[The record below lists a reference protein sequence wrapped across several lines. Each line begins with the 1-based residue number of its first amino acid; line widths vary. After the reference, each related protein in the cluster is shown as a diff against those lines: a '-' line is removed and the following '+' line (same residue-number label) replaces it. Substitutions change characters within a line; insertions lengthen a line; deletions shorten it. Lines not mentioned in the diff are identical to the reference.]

1 MSLPC
6 LLSREVAGR
15 IRPDALDRLVNSG
28 GRKLEVARCGQNYK
42 ERMVARLLR
51 PESSALDEVSR

>member
-15 IRPDALDRLVNSG
+15 IRPDAASIG
-28 GRKLEVARCGQNYK
+28 ARCGQNYK